1 MEGNDDTSKS
11 DFGCSESE
19 LSHKDAM
26 EMVLNK
32 LTNIVTMD
40 PLLKDVPTPLMLDEI
55 NALIALEYGQ
65 AMTVNVVKAD
75 GEVLPVIVKQ
85 SARVFELK
93 RAIRRATELK
103 LMRSKTPVKI
113 SWRYVWKTYWLYFQG
128 QKLDKDHK
136 YLKDYGVTNRETV
149 TFLKRLKEKQ

>member
-1 MEGNDDTSKS
+1 MEGNDDKSKS

-19 LSHKDAM
+19 LSYKDAM
-26 EMVLNK
+26 KMVLNN

-40 PLLKDVPTPLMLDEI
+40 PLLKNVQTPLILDEI
-55 NALIALEYGQ
+55 NALIALKYGR

-93 RAIRRATELK
+93 RSIRRATELK
-103 LMRSKTPVKI
+103 LMKSKTPVKV
-113 SWRYVWKTYWLYFQG
+113 SWRYVWKTHWPYFQS
-128 QKLDKDHK
+128 Q
-136 YLKDYGVTNRETV
+136 
-149 TFLKRLKEKQ
+149 